1 MNIVFLMQDTGAVF
15 GAERATLDLATGLKQ
30 AGDTPVFFLIREE
43 RMGEGPSG
51 LRDALEAEGFEVRM
65 FPVAGRLSL
74 PLARAIRRAFAARRG
89 DVLHVI
95 GYKANLHAWL
105 SRVRPVV
112 ATVHG
117 WLFRADRKERLY
129 DAIDRWCLKRCDRV
143 ICLSS
148 YYESLLLDTGL
159 ARARLRRIPSGLRA
173 WPDPLPAR
181 PQSPFTF
188 GMMGRFSEEKNHTQF
203 IEAARLVHAAHPEA
217 RFLIAGQGHGA
228 SDIRRQVEQAGLS
241 ACMQVTGYQEVAAF
255 MQAIDAYVICS
266 LIENLPYSV
275 LEAMAWARP
284 VLATRVGGL
293 VDLVEDRVTGR
304 LVPAC
309 EVEALAAAMMDLCGN
324 TSKAFEWGLAGR
336 RRLLEKFG
344 FMSMVDRVRMLYT
357 ETLKDTECN

>member
-15 GAERATLDLATGLKQ
+15 GAERATLDLAAGLKQ

-43 RMGEGPSG
+43 RMGAGPSG
-51 LRDALEAEGFEVRM
+51 LRDALEAEGFEVRL

-74 PLARAIRRAFAARRG
+74 PLARAIGRAFAARRG

-148 YYESLLLDTGL
+148 FYETLLLDKGI

-173 WPDPLPAR
+173 WPDPMPAR
-181 PQSPFTF
+181 PKRPFTF

-203 IEAARLVHAAHPEA
+203 IQAARLVHAANPEA
-217 RFLIAGQGHGA
+217 RFLIAGQGYGA

-266 LIENLPYSV
+266 RIENLPFSI
-275 LEAMAWARP
+275 LEAMAWSRP
-284 VLATRVGGL
+284 VLATRVGGMP
-293 VDLVEDRVTGR
+293 DLVIDGGTGR
-304 LVPAC
+304 LVALDDVP
-309 EVEALAAAMMDLCGN
+309 ALAHAMQELAGN
-324 TSKAFEWGLAGR
+324 PALAGEWGRAGR
-336 RRLLEKFG
+336 IRVADHFSLER
-344 FMSMVDRVRMLYT
+344 MVREHRALYA
-357 ETLKDTECN
+357 ESAGLA